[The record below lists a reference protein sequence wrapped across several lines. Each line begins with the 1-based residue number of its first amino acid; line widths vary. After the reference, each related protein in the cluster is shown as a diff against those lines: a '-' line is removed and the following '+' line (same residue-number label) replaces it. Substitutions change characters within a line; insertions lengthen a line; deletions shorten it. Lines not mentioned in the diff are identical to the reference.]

1 MGAMSFDHAALLPEE
16 ERHCDGSIAD
26 FDSVDGV

>member
-1 MGAMSFDHAALLPEE
+1 MGAMSFDHAALLPE